1 LKTPNENNSNLDQTE
16 IDKAILNL
24 SLSLGKNDLVS
35 EIIIEEIISILMNK
49 KNSGKNTCN

>member
-1 LKTPNENNSNLDQTE
+1 MKTPNENNSNLDQTE